1 MYFLNEVVTKIVQ
14 RNFQCKHTAIFI
26 TLTSLSIPECLQTAT
41 RSQWNSIFRE
51 RSIIT
56 PWNNSWTL
64 TNSLK
69 TISLSVFQ
77 LLPKLIAY
85 TVHRMSFFRYQVLCL
100 LYLAISSLCRI
111 CIILSMLPRHLHS
124 DLWGTVMNQP
134 YLVQT
139 PETPD
144 CWLSSPLLSL

>member
-26 TLTSLSIPECLQTAT
+26 TLTSLSIPECLQRAT

-56 PWNNSWTL
+56 PWNNSWIL
-64 TNSLK
+64 TNSLE

-77 LLPKLIAY
+77 LLPKLIPILYIECHSSGIKFFVYY
-85 TVHRMSFFRYQVLCL
+85 TLPFHPSAESVLYYLRYPGTYVQITEELWWT
-100 LYLAISSLCRI
+100 SL
-111 CIILSMLPRHLHS
+111 
-124 DLWGTVMNQP
+124 T
-134 YLVQT
+134 
-139 PETPD
+139 
-144 CWLSSPLLSL
+144 